1 MMRGC
6 SVSEAEEQP
15 VSWSHP
21 GRIAA
26 ANCGYLQPGMGVTA
40 GRNGIFGG
48 WTRAGSHRV
57 YVRVPTALKER
68 AVSSNGDGLGFDEAP
83 IVLVHGIGASSR
95 SLKPI
100 LHALSDD
107 HAVYAPDLPGFGLS
121 DFPTHPLDVPGL
133 ADALRRWMLDN
144 EMDSAALVAVSSGG
158 QVAVDLAARYPELVE
173 RLVLYGPTFDP
184 AGRAALRLATRW
196 ARGAFFASP
205 SLAPH
210 LVHDL
215 IDAGPWRAV
224 RSLRMALAD
233 PIESKLPAVD
243 APTLVVRG
251 SHDQVV
257 PRSWAEQ
264 VAELIPEAKLGSIRG
279 GHVPGSRAAARLAP
293 LIERFVADELDEL
306 DEPEEDE
313 LAAEDPARGNGAGR
327 QQRVGPGSR

>member
-1 MMRGC
+1 
-6 SVSEAEEQP
+6 
-15 VSWSHP
+15 
-21 GRIAA
+21 
-26 ANCGYLQPGMGVTA
+26 MGVRT

-68 AVSSNGDGLGFDEAP
+68 AASSNGDGLGFEEAP

-100 LHALSDD
+100 LHVLGDD

-144 EMDSAALVAVSSGG
+144 KMVSAAVVAVSSGG

-173 RLVLYGPTFDP
+173 QLVLYGPTFDP
-184 AGRAALRLATRW
+184 AGRDPLRLVTRW
-196 ARGAFFASP
+196 ARGVFFASP

-233 PIESKLPAVD
+233 PIESKLPGVE

-257 PRSWAEQ
+257 PRSWAER
-264 VAELIPEAKLGSIRG
+264 VAELIPEAELVSIRG
-279 GHVPGSRAAARLAP
+279 GHVPGTRAAARLAP
-293 LIERFVADELDEL
+293 LIERFVADELDE
-306 DEPEEDE
+306 PAAEEEE

-327 QQRVGPGSR
+327 RQRVGPGSH